1 MAGSINVSSATDE
14 MLDEGFMLS
23 AVLVVVGSLVA
34 SIATSWMKE
43 NVYNV
48 QITGGDA
55 IYPIVAA
62 FLMLLLLPQ
71 QYAKPAALGS
81 VASSVRVVLREFN
94 II

>member
-1 MAGSINVSSATDE
+1 
-14 MLDEGFMLS
+14 MLDESFIIS

-34 SIATSWMKE
+34 SLATSWMKS

-48 QITGGDA
+48 QVTGGDA
-55 IYPIVAA
+55 VYPVVAA

>member
-1 MAGSINVSSATDE
+1 MAGSVNVSAATDE
-14 MLDEGFMLS
+14 MLDESFIIS

-34 SIATSWMKE
+34 SLATSWMKS

-48 QITGGDA
+48 QVTGGDA
-55 IYPIVAA
+55 VYPVVAA